1 VIHRHDRTLDEA
13 IDLKRAH
20 PMSRL
25 RALLWA
31 AVLLLLLAAYGLRV
45 YQRDSHAAAPTRVG
59 TSMPP
64 ASAPA
69 GR

>member
-1 VIHRHDRTLDEA
+1 VIYRHDRTLDDA

-25 RALLWA
+25 RAALWA

-45 YQRDSHAAAPTRVG
+45 HQRDESPASTKAG
-59 TSMPP
+59 SSMPP

>member
-1 VIHRHDRTLDEA
+1 VIYRHDRTLDDA

-25 RALLWA
+25 SALLWA

-45 YQRDSHAAAPTRVG
+45 RQRDENAAGPTKVG

>member
-1 VIHRHDRTLDEA
+1 MIYRHDRTLDDA
-13 IDLKRAH
+13 IDLKRAQ

-31 AVLLLLLAAYGLRV
+31 VVLLLLLAAYGLRV
-45 YQRDSHAAAPTRVG
+45 KQRDESPAPTRVG

>member
-1 VIHRHDRTLDEA
+1 VIYRHDRTLDDA
-13 IDLKRAH
+13 LDLKRAH

-31 AVLLLLLAAYGLRV
+31 VVLLLLLAAYGLRV
-45 YQRDSHAAAPTRVG
+45 HQRDVSAAPARLG
-59 TSMPP
+59 NSMPP